1 MLRVNQQKDRADAA
15 SADLIRLRATAED
28 PSVEGI
34 LEAVRE
40 FLDMEV
46 AFTTRLSEQ
55 HLLFTTIEGDGDSFG
70 FYEGRR
76 MSLAHTYCQRVLE
89 GRLPRLMP
97 EVRNDPRAS
106 RLAVTAEADVGAFV
120 SIPLRLADGSVHG
133 TLCAASHE
141 ARPALGYRDLQF
153 LEVFARLVADQI
165 ERSALESRQQGLAA
179 EAAAT
184 QALLAAVEARDSYT
198 AEHSRHVVERAIA
211 VADSLG
217 LGTEEKRDV
226 ESVALLHDIGKIGV
240 PDTILQKPGPLSAEE
255 WETMRRHPVVGETLI
270 AKVEGLEHLAPALRA
285 EHERWDG
292 QGYPDGLAGQAIPII
307 SRIVLV
313 CDAYDAM
320 TTDRPYRGALSSD
333 CARAELRAGAGSQ
346 FCPRSAG
353 ALLEILE
360 CETPAGSREGT
371 RSARWIPG

>member
-1 MLRVNQQKDRADAA
+1 VPSVGEQKDRVAGA

-28 PSVEGI
+28 PSIEGI

-46 AFTTRLSEQ
+46 AFTTRLSER
-55 HLLFTTIEGDGDSFG
+55 HLLFTTIQGDGGSFG

-89 GRLPRLMP
+89 GRLPKVMP
-97 EVRNDPRAS
+97 EIRNDPRAS
-106 RLAVTAEADVGAFV
+106 DLAVTAEADVGSFV
-120 SIPLRLADGSVHG
+120 SIPLRLADGTVHG

-141 ARPALGYRDLQF
+141 ARPGLGYRELQF
-153 LEVFARLVADQI
+153 LEVFARLIVDQI
-165 ERSALESRQQGLAA
+165 ERSVLESRQQGLAL

-198 AEHSRHVVERAIA
+198 AEHSRHVVDRAVG
-211 VADSLG
+211 VADLLG
-217 LGTEEKRDV
+217 LDADQRRDV

-255 WETMRRHPVVGETLI
+255 WETMRRHPIVAETLI

-292 QGYPDGLAGQAIPII
+292 HGYPDGLAGEAIPIL

-320 TTDRPYRGALSSD
+320 TTDRPYRAALSIE
-333 CARAELRAGAGSQ
+333 CARADIRAGAGSQ
-346 FCPRSAG
+346 FCPVSAG
-353 ALLEILE
+353 ALLAILE
-360 CETPAGSREGT
+360 GE
-371 RSARWIPG
+371 RSAER